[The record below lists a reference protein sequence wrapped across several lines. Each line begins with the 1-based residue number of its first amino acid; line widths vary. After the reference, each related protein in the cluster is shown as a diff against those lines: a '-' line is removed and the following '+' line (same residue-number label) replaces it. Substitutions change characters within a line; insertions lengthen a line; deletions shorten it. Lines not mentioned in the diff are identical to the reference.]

1 MSEPTDASPEPIVLD
16 APPPTPPQ
24 SARTKWLR
32 IGALVVLTIALI
44 GIGHATGLTE
54 HLTRDRI
61 QALMLDLG
69 ALGFLAYVGIF
80 AVGEL
85 MHVPGMI
92 FVGAAMLA
100 YGPALG
106 AAAGLAG
113 AIVSL
118 TVSFYVVRVVG
129 GQPLGEIKRPF
140 IRRMLAHLDQRP
152 ITTIAI
158 LRVLFQLMPAINYGL
173 AMSKVRYRDYI
184 VGSVVGMVPVI
195 AVAALAFDW
204 FFGT

>member
-1 MSEPTDASPEPIVLD
+1 MSDPVD
-16 APPPTPPQ
+16 APPEAAPAAEPPTPQ
-24 SARTKWLR
+24 STRTKWLR
-32 IGALVVLTIALI
+32 VGALVVLTIALI

-54 HLTRDRI
+54 HLTRERI

-80 AVGEL
+80 AAGEL
-85 MHVPGMI
+85 MHIPGML
-92 FVGAAMLA
+92 FVAAAMLA
-100 YGPALG
+100 YGPAVG

-129 GQPLGEIKRPF
+129 GQPLGEIQRPF
-140 IRRMLAHLDQRP
+140 IRRMLAHLDARP

-204 FFGT
+204 FFGS